1 MSHTYR
7 DNKTRPKKRVKKQ
20 TERAGGNG
28 AIHEGKNVYA
38 LKYTCTLMCFLEKKN
53 PLIFCSSDVLFY
65 KQIYKV
71 YKV

>member
-38 LKYTCTLMCFLEKKN
+38 LKYTCTLMCFLEKKKT
-53 PLIFCSSDVLFY
+53 P
-65 KQIYKV
+65 
-71 YKV
+71 

>member
-1 MSHTYR
+1 MSQTYR

-38 LKYTCTLMCFLEKKN
+38 LKYTCTLMCFLEKKKTLN
-53 PLIFCSSDVLFY
+53 LLFFWCALL
-65 KQIYKV
+65 
-71 YKV
+71 

>member
-20 TERAGGNG
+20 TERAGGNE
-28 AIHEGKNVYA
+28 AIHEGENVYA
-38 LKYTCTLMCFLEKKN
+38 LTYTCTSMCFLKKKN
-53 PLIFCSSDVLFY
+53 NLIFCSSDVLFY

>member
-38 LKYTCTLMCFLEKKN
+38 LKYTCTLMCFLEKN
-53 PLIFCSSDVLFY
+53 PPLIFCSSDVLFY